1 MLAGKQ
7 VYLLIKI
14 GRNHAVNFPLYE
26 GMDDISY
33 EYIFKKV
40 IDSINDK
47 FRPEAIVM
55 QCGSDSL
62 SGDRL
67 GCFNL
72 SIKGHGSCLKYVKTL
87 NLPLLI
93 LGGGGYT
100 LRNVPRCWTYE
111 TGIALGLE
119 LEDEMPKH
127 DYLEYFY
134 PEYKLHMPVT
144 NMENVNSPEYL
155 NNILESIDNNL
166 KQLNTSSRTININ
179 QHVINPS
186 MINVDMSEI
195 EQDRIDRDPD
205 LRQEDNSKPSK
216 NYMELD

>member
-1 MLAGKQ
+1 
-7 VYLLIKI
+7 
-14 GRNHAVNFPLYE
+14 
-26 GMDDISY
+26 MDDISY
-33 EYIFKKV
+33 EYIFKRV
-40 IDSINDK
+40 IDNVNDK
-47 FRPEAIVM
+47 YRPEAIVM

-72 SIKGHGSCLKYVKTL
+72 SVRGHGSCLKYVKSL

-111 TGIALGLE
+111 TGVALGME
-119 LEDEMPKH
+119 LDDELPKN

-144 NMENVNSPEYL
+144 NMENSNSSEYL
-155 NNILESIDNNL
+155 NSVLESIDNTL
-166 KQLNTSSRTININ
+166 KQLNISSTSLNNGHS
-179 QHVINPS
+179 VPS
-186 MINVDMSEI
+186 LFSDVDIKDI
-195 EQDRIDRDPD
+195 EQDNVDKNPD
-205 LRQEDNSKPSK
+205 VKTNDENSKPSRK
-216 NYMELD
+216 YNELV

>member
-1 MLAGKQ
+1 
-7 VYLLIKI
+7 
-14 GRNHAVNFPLYE
+14 VNFPLHE
-26 GMDDISY
+26 GMDDLSF

-40 IDSINDK
+40 IDNIYDK
-47 FRPEAIVM
+47 YRPNAIVM

-72 SIKGHGSCLKYVKTL
+72 SVKGHGNCLKYVRNL

-119 LEDEMPKH
+119 LDDDLPRTDFH
-127 DYLEYFY
+127 DYFY
-134 PEYKLHMPVT
+134 PEYKLHMPVS
-144 NMENVNSPEYL
+144 NMENANTPEYL
-155 NNILESIDNNL
+155 NYVLENIENNL
-166 KQLNTSSRTININ
+166 KQLNVGSTPIQVEGYANPSIMNDVDIKGLEQDFEDRNVDNSRGDSSR
-179 QHVINPS
+179 
-186 MINVDMSEI
+186 
-195 EQDRIDRDPD
+195 
-205 LRQEDNSKPSK
+205 PSK
-216 NYMELD
+216 HNMEFD